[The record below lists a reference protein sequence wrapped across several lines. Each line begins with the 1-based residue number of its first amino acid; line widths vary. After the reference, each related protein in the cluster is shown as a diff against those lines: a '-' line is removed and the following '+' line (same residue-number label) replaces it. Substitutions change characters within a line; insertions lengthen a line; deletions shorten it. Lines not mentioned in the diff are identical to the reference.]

1 MAETLEAPK
10 MDVEEEAEEEE
21 EEEDV
26 KYEEEEEACWPICE
40 AARDSNVADGRL

>member
-10 MDVEEEAEEEE
+10 MDVEEEEE

>member
-10 MDVEEEAEEEE
+10 MDVEEEEEEV
-21 EEEDV
+21 EDV